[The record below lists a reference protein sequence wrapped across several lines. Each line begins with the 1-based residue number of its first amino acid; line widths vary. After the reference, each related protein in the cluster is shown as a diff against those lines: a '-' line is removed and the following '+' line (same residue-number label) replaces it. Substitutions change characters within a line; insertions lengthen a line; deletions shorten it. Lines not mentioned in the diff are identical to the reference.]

1 MKITFVVACRE
12 ERRAEAHCAALTQVA
27 GDRVAGRATVLDDV
41 TRICAEQRPDVVLLE
56 HVPVEEAN
64 LWSILRRLALA
75 SPASR
80 LIVLCDLCTDRLVSS
95 FISNGVCGSVSTRC
109 DASLLAKAV
118 DAVHRG
124 EHWFARTAVLQALR
138 RQLAA
143 RAIEQPV
150 TAVEERLLT
159 AREREILALIGAGMS
174 NKEIGR
180 ALQISDQTVKT
191 HLHHVYV
198 KLQRSGRY
206 KAFAATPASASGG
219 FRAFGARPTP
229 S

>member
-1 MKITFVVACRE
+1 
-12 ERRAEAHCAALTQVA
+12 
-27 GDRVAGRATVLDDV
+27 
-41 TRICAEQRPDVVLLE
+41 
-56 HVPVEEAN
+56 
-64 LWSILRRLALA
+64 
-75 SPASR
+75 
-80 LIVLCDLCTDRLVSS
+80 
-95 FISNGVCGSVSTRC
+95 
-109 DASLLAKAV
+109 
-118 DAVHRG
+118 
-124 EHWFARTAVLQALR
+124 
-138 RQLAA
+138 
-143 RAIEQPV
+143 
-150 TAVEERLLT
+150 
-159 AREREILALIGAGMS
+159 MS